1 MYSIIR
7 QLRHEGIRRT
17 EAEVA
22 ADAGF
27 AGIVTMS
34 MAGTTRQM
42 TLSAPDTDI
51 AGGVDGAEG
60 RPVLLLSPLYEPQ
73 LLSMH
78 ADGMIVRGWQRVLN
92 DRTGKNT
99 PGATYLQ
106 EWVLT
111 LVAQRPANMR
121 ELNTVMATPLQLVQ
135 GN

>member
-1 MYSIIR
+1 M
-7 QLRHEGIRRT
+7 
-17 EAEVA
+17 A

-42 TLSAPDTDI
+42 TLSAPETTEDTK
-51 AGGVDGAEG
+51 GAEG
-60 RPVLLLSPLYEPQ
+60 TTVLLLSPLYEPQ

-78 ADGMIVRGWQRVLN
+78 ADGMIVRGWQRVHNVPN

-121 ELNTVMATPLQLVQ
+121 ELNAVMATPLQLVQ

>member
-42 TLSAPDTDI
+42 TLSAPDPDR
-51 AGGVDGAEG
+51 AEGAEG

>member
-7 QLRHEGIRRT
+7 QLRHEGIRRPDV
-17 EAEVA
+17 EVA

-27 AGIVTMS
+27 AGVVTMS

-42 TLSAPDTDI
+42 TLSAPET
-51 AGGVDGAEG
+51 AQGVENAEG
-60 RPVLLLSPLYEPQ
+60 RSVLLLSPLYEPQ

-111 LVAQRPANMR
+111 LVVQRPANMR

>member
-1 MYSIIR
+1 M
-7 QLRHEGIRRT
+7 
-17 EAEVA
+17 A

-42 TLSAPDTDI
+42 TLSAPET
-51 AGGVDGAEG
+51 AEG
-60 RPVLLLSPLYEPQ
+60 TEGTTVLLLSPLYEPQ

-121 ELNTVMATPLQLVQ
+121 ELNAVMATPLQLVQ
-135 GN
+135 GK

>member
-42 TLSAPDTDI
+42 TLSAPEGADN
-51 AGGVDGAEG
+51 AEG
-60 RPVLLLSPLYEPQ
+60 ATVLLLSPLYEPQ

-78 ADGMIVRGWQRVLN
+78 ADGMIVRGWQRVLRVSN
-92 DRTGKNT
+92 ERTGNNT

>member
-42 TLSAPDTDI
+42 TLSAPETTD
-51 AGGVDGAEG
+51 GVEG
-60 RPVLLLSPLYEPQ
+60 TTVLLLSPLYEPQ

-78 ADGMIVRGWQRVLN
+78 ADGMIVRGWQRVLSVPN

>member
-42 TLSAPDTDI
+42 TLSAPET
-51 AGGVDGAEG
+51 AEG
-60 RPVLLLSPLYEPQ
+60 TPVLLLSPLYEPQ

-78 ADGMIVRGWQRVLN
+78 ADGMIVRGWQRVLRATN
-92 DRTGKNT
+92 ERTGNNT

-111 LVAQRPANMR
+111 LAAQRPANMR
-121 ELNTVMATPLQLVQ
+121 ELNAVMATPLQLVQ

>member
-42 TLSAPDTDI
+42 TLSAPET
-51 AGGVDGAEG
+51 AEG
-60 RPVLLLSPLYEPQ
+60 TEGTTVLLLSPLYEPQ

-121 ELNTVMATPLQLVQ
+121 ELNAVMATPLQLVQ
-135 GN
+135 GK

>member
-7 QLRHEGIRRT
+7 QLRHDGIRRT

-42 TLSAPDTDI
+42 TLSAPEG
-51 AGGVDGAEG
+51 AENADGAT
-60 RPVLLLSPLYEPQ
+60 VLLLSPLYEPQ

-78 ADGMIVRGWQRVLN
+78 ADGMIVRGWQRVLGVPN

-111 LVAQRPANMR
+111 LVAQRPASMR

>member
-42 TLSAPDTDI
+42 TLSAPET
-51 AGGVDGAEG
+51 AEG
-60 RPVLLLSPLYEPQ
+60 TEGTTVLLLSPLYEPQ

-121 ELNTVMATPLQLVQ
+121 ELNAVMATPLQLVQ

>member
-22 ADAGF
+22 ADTGF

-42 TLSAPDTDI
+42 TLSAPET
-51 AGGVDGAEG
+51 AEG
-60 RPVLLLSPLYEPQ
+60 TPVLLLSPLYEPQ

-121 ELNTVMATPLQLVQ
+121 ELNAVMATPLQLVQ